1 MKRVSRLLLW
11 LLGGVVALA
20 CVVLLGVNLYVQS
33 QGTHRRIQQELSQRL
48 NTPLQLRQISVT
60 PWNGLKLTGITIPQ
74 EGRLK
79 GNFLQAQSFELR
91 VKFWSL
97 FAERLVIRQVLLVK
111 PEVVWAQN
119 SSGKWRLPELPL
131 EQKGPLTSDRKR
143 DKSPATTPNDKVVAK
158 NSTSPVSPAPGTL
171 NEPAAIEMPAP
182 AFTPEV
188 QRVYLKNGNFTFLD
202 SGGKLIA
209 KFMGLYFNSSFRT
222 ATSIQ
227 GKAKVEKISLRDRF
241 FIENLDSPLE
251 YDPGALTFSGI
262 SAQAAGG
269 AINGHFE
276 MQLQAEDSPF
286 TASVKFHGLEAE
298 KLMTNAGGPSGMI
311 QGHVEGF
318 LEAAGKTADS
328 NALAGH
334 GEIVLR
340 DGKVQQYSLLVA
352 LGQILQIDEL
362 MQLQLEQAEVRYH
375 ISPGIVTI
383 DELLLRS
390 PNVRLTATG
399 TIGFNGKLKL
409 DSRLALNDKIRRQL
423 FSPIRANFQALQD
436 SPGYAAVDF
445 NISGTVD
452 RPKTDLM
459 EKLVGRDLRDLGGV
473 ISTLFGHSKKRKQRE
488 EAAPSAT
495 PVPTPIESPSES
507 PSPGESAPPNETP
520 SPDESP
526 TPEESPSPND
536 SSLPV
541 STPPTTPGESTPEP
555 TVTPEPLKYPPPAP

>member
-1 MKRVSRLLLW
+1 MAV
-11 LLGGVVALA
+11 A

-33 QGTHRRIQQELSQRL
+33 QGTHHRIQQELSQRL
-48 NTPLQLRQISVT
+48 DTPLHLRQISVT
-60 PWNGLKLTGITIPQ
+60 PWSGLKLTGITIPQ

-79 GNFLQAQSFELR
+79 GNFLEAQSFELR

-119 SSGKWRLPELPL
+119 SSGKWRLPKLPPG
-131 EQKGPLTSDRKR
+131 QKQPLANDRDRAANPAAAPTDTVSTRKSAR
-143 DKSPATTPNDKVVAK
+143 TPSPAAGTP
-158 NSTSPVSPAPGTL
+158 

-182 AFTPEV
+182 PFTPEV
-188 QRVYLKNGNFTFLD
+188 QRVNLKNGNFTFLD

-209 KFMGLYFNSSFRT
+209 KFLGLYFNSSFRT
-222 ATSIQ
+222 ATSIR
-227 GKAKVEKISLRDRF
+227 GKASVAKISLRDRF

-251 YDPGALTFSGI
+251 YDPSALTFSSI

-298 KLMTNAGGPSGMI
+298 KLMTNAGGPTGMI

-334 GEIVLR
+334 GEIILR

-362 MQLQLEQAEVRYH
+362 MQLQLEQAEVKYH

-390 PNVRLTATG
+390 PNIRLTATG
-399 TIGFNGKLKL
+399 TIGFRGKLKL

-423 FSPIRANFQALQD
+423 FSPIRANFQPLQD

-445 NISGTVD
+445 NVSGTVD

-473 ISTLFGHSKKRKQRE
+473 ISSLFGHSKKRKLRE

-495 PVPTPIESPSES
+495 PVPTPIESPGESPAPGESAPPDES
-507 PSPGESAPPNETP
+507 PSPGESPA
-520 SPDESP
+520 PDESP
-526 TPEESPSPND
+526 SPDDDSSTLPTSTASIAPSESP
-536 SSLPV
+536 
-541 STPPTTPGESTPEP
+541 PEP
-555 TVTPEPLKYPPPAP
+555 TVTPEPSKYPPPAP

>member
-1 MKRVSRLLLW
+1 
-11 LLGGVVALA
+11 
-20 CVVLLGVNLYVQS
+20 
-33 QGTHRRIQQELSQRL
+33 
-48 NTPLQLRQISVT
+48 
-60 PWNGLKLTGITIPQ
+60 
-74 EGRLK
+74 
-79 GNFLQAQSFELR
+79 
-91 VKFWSL
+91 
-97 FAERLVIRQVLLVK
+97 
-111 PEVVWAQN
+111 
-119 SSGKWRLPELPL
+119 
-131 EQKGPLTSDRKR
+131 
-143 DKSPATTPNDKVVAK
+143 
-158 NSTSPVSPAPGTL
+158 
-171 NEPAAIEMPAP
+171 
-182 AFTPEV
+182 
-188 QRVYLKNGNFTFLD
+188 
-202 SGGKLIA
+202 
-209 KFMGLYFNSSFRT
+209 MGLYFNSSFRT

-473 ISTLFGHSKKRKQRE
+473 ISSLFGHSKKRKPRE

-495 PVPTPIESPSES
+495 PVPSPIESPSES

-526 TPEESPSPND
+526 TPEESPSPDD